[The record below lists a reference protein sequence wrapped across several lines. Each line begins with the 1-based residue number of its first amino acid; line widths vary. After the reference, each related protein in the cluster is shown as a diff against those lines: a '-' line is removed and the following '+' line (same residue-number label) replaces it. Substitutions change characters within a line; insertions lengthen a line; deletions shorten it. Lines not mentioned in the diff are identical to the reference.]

1 MLIEVFDL
9 AGMRGQNFSGFLFYF
24 LLLGEIF
31 SYNVL
36 EFRKGFLSVG
46 FEHQTAMILEV
57 FQQEIREFLDDRRF
71 ELHGQCGQLVDK
83 SLSRSADLGQIVCIS
98 APQLTNL
105 RAKVNLTNNPHG
117 LAQLLENMA
126 LLEMATAPGEWFST
140 GASKAATLLTS
151 LIVDK

>member
-9 AGMRGQNFSGFLFYF
+9 AVMRGQNFSGFLFYF

-31 SYNVL
+31 SYNAL

-71 ELHGQCGQLVDK
+71 ELHGNVDNPVDK
-83 SLSRSADLGQIVCIS
+83 SLNRMRNLVRSCVF
-98 APQLTNL
+98 P
-105 RAKVNLTNNPHG
+105 
-117 LAQLLENMA
+117 LL
-126 LLEMATAPGEWFST
+126 S
-140 GASKAATLLTS
+140 
-151 LIVDK
+151 